1 MPQTI
6 ENVIISNAP
15 ELNYRNGFL
24 VNAVV
29 NLNMID
35 TIGSGIKRMF
45 ITQKNKYFPLPE
57 YDFSNNKVKVTFFG
71 KVLDINYTRKL
82 AQAPD
87 LSLSEIILLD
97 KIQKEKEL
105 ADFEIKTLRKKSLTE
120 GRKPNIYISAS
131 IAAQTGQEEEY
142 TKMRGIDDKYCRK
155 IIVDYLKQF
164 GKAKRSDLAKVLLDK
179 LPDVLN
185 KEQKVNKIRNNL
197 QKLRAGDMIEA
208 EGRMW
213 KLIENRKDD

>member
-6 ENVIISNAP
+6 ENVIISDAP
-15 ELNYRNGFL
+15 ELNYRNDFL
-24 VNAVV
+24 VNAMV

-45 ITQKNKYFPLPE
+45 VIQKNKYFPLPE

-71 KVLDINYTRKL
+71 KVLDINYARKL

-105 ADFEIKTLRKKSLTE
+105 ADFEIKTLRKKSLIE
-120 GRKPNIYISAS
+120 GRKPNIYISAN
-131 IAAQTGQEEEY
+131 IAAHTGQEEKY
-142 TKMRGIDDKYCRK
+142 MKMRGIDDEYCRK
-155 IIVDYLKQF
+155 IIIDYLKQF
-164 GKAKRSDLAKVLLDK
+164 GKAKRSDLAKVLVKK
-179 LPDVLN
+179 LPDGLSE
-185 KEQKVNKIRNNL
+185 K
-197 QKLRAGDMIEA
+197 QKLKKITNKLSKLREENIIER
-208 EGRMW
+208 EGRQWML
-213 KLIENRKDD
+213 KS

>member
-1 MPQTI
+1 MLQTI

-45 ITQKNKYFPLPE
+45 VIQKNKYFPLPK
-57 YDFSNNKVKVTFFG
+57 YDFSNNKVKVTLFG

-87 LSLSEIILLD
+87 LSLAEIILLD

-105 ADFEIKTLRKKSLTE
+105 ADFEIKTLRKKSLIE

-142 TKMRGIDDKYCRK
+142 MKMRGLDDEYCRK

-164 GKAKRSDLAKVLLDK
+164 GKAKRSDLAKVLLDN

-185 KEQKVNKIRNNL
+185 K
-197 QKLRAGDMIEA
+197 
-208 EGRMW
+208 
-213 KLIENRKDD
+213 

>member
-1 MPQTI
+1 MF
-6 ENVIISNAP
+6 VI
-15 ELNYRNGFL
+15 
-24 VNAVV
+24 
-29 NLNMID
+29 
-35 TIGSGIKRMF
+35 
-45 ITQKNKYFPLPE
+45 QKNKYFPLPK
-57 YDFSNNKVKVTFFG
+57 YDFSNNKVKVTLFG

-82 AQAPD
+82 AQAHD
-87 LSLSEIILLD
+87 LSLAEIILLD

-105 ADFEIKTLRKKSLTE
+105 ADFEIKMLQKKSLIE

-197 QKLRAGDMIEA
+197 QKPRADDMIEA
-208 EGRMW
+208 EGGMW

>member
-1 MPQTI
+1 M
-6 ENVIISNAP
+6 
-15 ELNYRNGFL
+15 NYRNDFL
-24 VNAVV
+24 VNTMV

-105 ADFEIKTLRKKSLTE
+105 ADFEIKTLRKKSLIE
-120 GRKPNIYISAS
+120 GRKPNIYISAN
-131 IAAQTGQEEEY
+131 IAAHTGQEEKY
-142 TKMRGIDDKYCRK
+142 MKMRGIDDEYCRK

-164 GKAKRSDLAKVLLDK
+164 GKAKKSDLAKVLLDK